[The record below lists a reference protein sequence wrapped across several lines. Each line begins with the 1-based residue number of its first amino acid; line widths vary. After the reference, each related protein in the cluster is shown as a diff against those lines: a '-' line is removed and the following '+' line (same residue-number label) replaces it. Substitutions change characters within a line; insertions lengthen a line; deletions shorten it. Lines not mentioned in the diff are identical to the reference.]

1 VPIPLQLTVAA
12 ATALTRQALPTPS
25 VATYRLR
32 PNSDSSCSSRAAPR
46 ASRHATPTISFPGK
60 ERRARAHCWLGHRP
74 ACSACRSRSC
84 SYGSL
89 SNTVA
94 CTYCGDLGICG
105 CAYATA
111 CLEVPR
117 CCGQSH
123 CELCALRACLHR
135 YRLAAN
141 RNRPAVLSS
150 LPWLCQC
157 SSQGVLSV
165 QRLCTRQ
172 RCVWNVLVQHGPSC
186 GVCCHLQLRLLS
198 SDCHCGSNR
207 LSHSGPDPP

>member
-1 VPIPLQLTVAA
+1 MRR
-12 ATALTRQALPTPS
+12 ALAGNPCNGADSAPANGGSGNCPYQAST
-25 VATYRLR
+25 T
-32 PNSDSSCSSRAAPR
+32 NSLGGDVSAPAEFGSSCSSRAAPR

-94 CTYCGDLGICG
+94 CTYCGNLGICG

-157 SSQGVLSV
+157 SSQGVSV
-165 QRLCTRQ
+165 CTEALHPTT
-172 RCVWNVLVQHGPSC
+172 V
-186 GVCCHLQLRLLS
+186 
-198 SDCHCGSNR
+198 
-207 LSHSGPDPP
+207 